1 MTTQHI
7 GWQAEPRKYQLI
19 LADPPWRYASRGH
32 HSKTRFGGGVST
44 QYPTMKDA
52 EILALGP
59 QIKAIAA
66 PNSALLLWAT
76 MPSLPLAVKVIEA
89 WGFRY
94 ATAVFVWEKVT
105 KAGQPCGMTG
115 TYTASNVEMILLGVR
130 GSMKPAAKLKKQLI
144 RHPHIRYPAGTPAL
158 ILPDGTKKRM
168 AGKIIHSRK
177 PAIFREAIV
186 EVFGDLPRVEL
197 FCRDPAPG
205 WDVHGNEIDGRDIR
219 EALA

>member
-1 MTTQHI
+1 MT
-7 GWQAEPRKYQLI
+7 PPYSLI

-52 EILALGP
+52 EIIALGP
-59 QIKAIAA
+59 SIKAISAKD
-66 PNSALLLWAT
+66 SALLLWTT
-76 MPSLPLAVKVIEA
+76 MPAIPLAVQVIEA

-94 ATAVFVWEKVT
+94 ATAAFVWEKVT
-105 KAGQPCGMTG
+105 KNGQPWGGPG

-130 GSMKPAAKLKKQLI
+130 GSMKPAAKLKKQVI
-144 RHPHIRYPAGTPAL
+144 RHPHIRYPAGTPA
-158 ILPDGTKKRM
+158 IIGPDGKKKRL

-177 PAIFREAIV
+177 PAVFREAIV

-197 FCRDPAPG
+197 FARDPAPG
-205 WDVHGNEIDGRDIR
+205 WDAFGHGVDGRDIR